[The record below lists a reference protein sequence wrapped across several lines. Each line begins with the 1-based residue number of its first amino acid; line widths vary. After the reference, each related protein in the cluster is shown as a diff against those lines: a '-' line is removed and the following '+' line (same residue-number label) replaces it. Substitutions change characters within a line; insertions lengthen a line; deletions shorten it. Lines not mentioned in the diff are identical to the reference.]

1 MDSEQ
6 DLTLIDAYL
15 NGSLSAEE
23 QTAVAQRLAND
34 SAFQELFEFTRS
46 VQRVARQQE
55 RQRIKAMLQ
64 AVDDE
69 SAALEPVAE
78 TKPKVIPITSYP
90 QAGTSNRARSTKTF
104 QWPFTT
110 IGIAAAVVAT
120 LLVWQ
125 PTRSSNEEVFAAY
138 AETSAS
144 TATLPGLAGSA
155 GASGTR
161 GPEMTLNGFTA
172 TETEALA
179 QAVDKLQA
187 KDYQNAK
194 VLLKQLVLTKG
205 EQPVL
210 LRNLAVAQLN
220 SNEVA
225 EAVRNLENLSQ
236 QPTLPAKEEVKYDL
250 ALGYIKQGNLSQ
262 ARPLLQE
269 IAHSNSK
276 LATSASA
283 ILDKMRWW
291 F

>member
-23 QTAVAQRLAND
+23 QTAMAQRLAND

-78 TKPKVIPITSYP
+78 TGPKVIPITSYP
-90 QAGTSNRARSTKTF
+90 QAGTSNRARSAKTF
-104 QWPFTT
+104 QWPFAT
-110 IGIAAAVVAT
+110 IGIAAALVAT

-155 GASGTR
+155 GTR

-172 TETEALA
+172 NETEALA

-205 EQPVL
+205 EQPIL

-225 EAVRNLENLSQ
+225 EAVRNLENLSKQ
-236 QPTLPAKEEVKYDL
+236 LTLPAKDEVKYDL

-269 IAHSNSK
+269 IAHSDSK